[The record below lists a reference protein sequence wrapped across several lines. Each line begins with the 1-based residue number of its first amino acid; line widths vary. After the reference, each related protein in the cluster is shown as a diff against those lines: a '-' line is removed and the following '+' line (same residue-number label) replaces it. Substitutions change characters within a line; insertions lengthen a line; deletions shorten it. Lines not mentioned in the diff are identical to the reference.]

1 MTDLIKRLTTHD
13 KDCAL
18 FIDPP
23 RGACDCH
30 VAYVGA
36 DAATVLEAAR
46 VERTA
51 LTSRLLASRHVCD
64 ELKADLAALQSRLE
78 AALADQRRLDFLETH
93 GLGVD
98 YFPHMTWD
106 CWHGGVRYV
115 GESPRAAIDA
125 AIAQEQKRD

>member
-1 MTDLIKRLTTHD
+1 MSQKTENVDAGT
-13 KDCAL
+13 
-18 FIDPP
+18 
-23 RGACDCH
+23 
-30 VAYVGA
+30 VGA
-36 DAATVLEAAR
+36 QPTGATKKESCSPSGVADQTDALES
-46 VERTA
+46 ERAERAA